1 LRRLAEAGDV
11 ADSIVFLLSGEARH
25 ITGVEL
31 FVDGGES
38 VF

>member
-1 LRRLAEAGDV
+1 VDV
-11 ADSIVFLLSGEARH
+11 AESIVFLLSPASRH
-25 ITGVEL
+25 LTGVEL